1 MHVLK
6 IKKYNWCL
14 ERWNMLEKMMDL
26 LFIAHDRG
34 FGIFFFFF
42 GSKWIKLIKKI
53 ENLWGLLKK
62 RKECERKEWWRAGGE
77 IE

>member
-1 MHVLK
+1 M
-6 IKKYNWCL
+6 IEGL
-14 ERWNMLEKMMDL
+14 E
-26 LFIAHDRG
+26 F
-34 FGIFFFFF
+34 FFFFF

>member
-1 MHVLK
+1 MQLLK

-34 FGIFFFFF
+34 FGIFFF
-42 GSKWIKLIKKI
+42 GPKWIKLIKKI
-53 ENLWGLLKK
+53 ENLWGFFKK
-62 RKECERKEWWRAGGE
+62 RKECERKELWRAGGE